1 MTAKRDKDYTKNKA
15 TAGLGFS
22 ASSSTN
28 GSGIKSI
35 GLVSSSQ
42 NVTSSQDISKRT
54 NKPLMEKRRRAR
66 INQSLAI
73 LKALILESTKHQNA
87 KNGDGQAKHTK
98 LEKAD
103 ILELTVRHFQRHR
116 NLDDPTVNKYRAG
129 YTDCAR
135 EVARYLATP
144 EPPPMGNMP
153 TLAEPGS
160 KARLLR
166 HLDQCIAEIDVEIC
180 PHTTTTASA
189 AVAALTTG
197 SSSFVDSSNSSNTC
211 YELKKTQSQAGEEH
225 SLDYSS
231 QDSNPLDYSKGLKLG
246 EAALLQANSSAGTAV
261 TTATTTMLPAQDENN
276 NRGQQLPPAT
286 QTQLQQQTHAHTHP
300 HAQAPGQTAAANGGA
315 AIELSYDQE
324 ANKVVCVNVLEQY
337 KQQLKAAE
345 GGAAAAAANAN
356 GLLVLPPHYVQLAA
370 ALGLSAQPMVD
381 PIATRTDFERL
392 IELQRMQPHLAGK
405 LSPNFAGSLEAAHVA
420 AAAAAAYANSVA
432 SSSTAVAAAAA
443 ATAMLS
449 ERPAS
454 VASSSAAASVSSGVS
469 DLKSAPATQQSSP
482 RSESGIGSNE
492 NETLDAS
499 PQTSSAAR
507 QALRLRQEEEY
518 RAQQVGADESMW
530 RPW

>member
-1 MTAKRDKDYTKNKA
+1 MTAKRDKDYSKNKSA
-15 TAGLGFS
+15 PGIGFTAAG
-22 ASSSTN
+22 STN

-35 GLVSSSQ
+35 GLVSSTQ

-73 LKALILESTKHQNA
+73 LKALILESTKSQNA
-87 KNGDGQAKHTK
+87 KNGEGQAKHTK

-144 EPPPMGNMP
+144 EPPPLGTMP

-180 PHTTTTASA
+180 PHSTATFAESP
-189 AVAALTTG
+189 
-197 SSSFVDSSNSSNTC
+197 SSSSCFDLNHA
-211 YELKKTQSQAGEEH
+211 KKSQPEEH

-231 QDSNPLDYSKGLKLG
+231 QDSNPLDYSKGLKLVAM
-246 EAALLQANSSAGTAV
+246 EQRTQPP
-261 TTATTTMLPAQDENN
+261 TPAPQDENN
-276 NRGQQLPPAT
+276 NRG
-286 QTQLQQQTHAHTHP
+286 LQ
-300 HAQAPGQTAAANGGA
+300 AQAQTPIPIQVQGQAQSQPSPQDAAVPS
-315 AIELSYDQE
+315 ELSYEEDR
-324 ANKVVCVNVLEQY
+324 NKVCANVLEQY
-337 KQQLKAAE
+337 KQQLKAQVQQQPDS
-345 GGAAAAAANAN
+345 AN
-356 GLLVLPPHYVQLAA
+356 GVLVLPPHYVQLAA
-370 ALGLSAQPMVD
+370 ALGLSAQPLVD

-392 IELQRMQPHLAGK
+392 IELQRVQPHLAGK
-405 LSPNFAGSLEAAHVA
+405 LSPNFPGGLEAAHVA
-420 AAAAAAYANSVA
+420 AAAAAAYANSM
-432 SSSTAVAAAAA
+432 AVAASAGVNVSAM
-443 ATAMLS
+443 ATSGAGTPS
-449 ERPAS
+449 VHQERPAS
-454 VASSSAAASVSSGVS
+454 VAASVSSGVS
-469 DLKSAPATQQSSP
+469 VSEHKSMPATQQSSP

-492 NETLDAS
+492 NEAPVTS
-499 PQTSSAAR
+499 PRPQTSNAAR
-507 QALRLRQEEEY
+507 QALRQRQEEEY
-518 RAQQVGADESMW
+518 HYMAQAAAAAAAAAAGQDESMW

>member
-1 MTAKRDKDYTKNKA
+1 MTAKRDKDYTKNKS

-22 ASSSTN
+22 ASSSAN

-180 PHTTTTASA
+180 PHSTGTTTTTTA
-189 AVAALTTG
+189 TTANFAESPNT
-197 SSSFVDSSNSSNTC
+197 SSTC
-211 YELKKTQSQAGEEH
+211 FDMKKPQAQAQPEEH

-231 QDSNPLDYSKGLKLG
+231 QDSNPLDYSKGLKLAETAILVG
-246 EAALLQANSSAGTAV
+246 NDQRLLQAT
-261 TTATTTMLPAQDENN
+261 TTATTATSLATQDENN
-276 NRGQQLPPAT
+276 NRGQVLSQPTQQPP
-286 QTQLQQQTHAHTHP
+286 P
-300 HAQAPGQTAAANGGA
+300 NGIA
-315 AIELSYDQE
+315 SSIELSYE
-324 ANKVVCVNVLEQY
+324 HEAANKMVCVNVLEQY
-337 KQQLKAAE
+337 KQQLKAE
-345 GGAAAAAANAN
+345 GVAAATN
-356 GLLVLPPHYVQLAA
+356 GVLVLPPHYVQLAA

-405 LSPNFAGSLEAAHVA
+405 LSPSFAGSIEAAHVAA

-432 SSSTAVAAAAA
+432 SNPSVAAA
-443 ATAMLS
+443 

-469 DLKSAPATQQSSP
+469 ELKSAPATQQSSP

-518 RAQQVGADESMW
+518 RAQQLVGQQGCDESMW

>member
-1 MTAKRDKDYTKNKA
+1 MTAKRDKDYSKNKSA
-15 TAGLGFS
+15 PGIGFTAAG
-22 ASSSTN
+22 STN

-35 GLVSSSQ
+35 GLVSSTQ

-73 LKALILESTKHQNA
+73 LKALILESTKTQNA
-87 KNGDGQAKHTK
+87 KNGEGQAKHTK

-144 EPPPMGNMP
+144 EPPPMGTMP

-180 PHTTTTASA
+180 PHSTAAFAESP
-189 AVAALTTG
+189 
-197 SSSFVDSSNSSNTC
+197 SSSSCFDLNHG
-211 YELKKTQSQAGEEH
+211 KKSQPEEH

-231 QDSNPLDYSKGLKLG
+231 QDSNPVDYSKGLKMV
-246 EAALLQANSSAGTAV
+246 AAEQRTLPV
-261 TTATTTMLPAQDENN
+261 TPAPQDENN
-276 NRGQQLPPAT
+276 NRGLQAQAQTPIPIQVQS
-286 QTQLQQQTHAHTHP
+286 QTQ
-300 HAQAPGQTAAANGGA
+300 GQTSPHVDAVAPS
-315 AIELSYDQE
+315 ELSYEEDR
-324 ANKVVCVNVLEQY
+324 NKVCANVLEQY
-337 KQQLKAAE
+337 KQQLKAHVQQQPE
-345 GGAAAAAANAN
+345 SAN
-356 GLLVLPPHYVQLAA
+356 GVLVLPPHYVQLAA
-370 ALGLSAQPMVD
+370 ALGLSAQPLVD

-392 IELQRMQPHLAGK
+392 IELQRVQPHLAGK
-405 LSPNFAGSLEAAHVA
+405 LSPSFPGGLEAAHVA
-420 AAAAAAYANSVA
+420 AAAAAYANSM
-432 SSSTAVAAAAA
+432 AVAASAGASVAAM
-443 ATAMLS
+443 ATSGAGTPTVHQ

-454 VASSSAAASVSSGVS
+454 VAASVSSGVS
-469 DLKSAPATQQSSP
+469 MSELKSMPATQQSSP

-492 NETLDAS
+492 NEAPATS
-499 PQTSSAAR
+499 PRPQTSNAAR
-507 QALRLRQEEEY
+507 QALRQRQEEEY
-518 RAQQVGADESMW
+518 HYMAQAAAAAAAAGQDESMW

>member
-1 MTAKRDKDYTKNKA
+1 MTAKRDKDYSKNKSA
-15 TAGLGFS
+15 PGIGFTAAG
-22 ASSSTN
+22 STN

-35 GLVSSSQ
+35 GLVSSTQ

-73 LKALILESTKHQNA
+73 LKALILESTKSQNA
-87 KNGDGQAKHTK
+87 KNGEGQAKHTK

-144 EPPPMGNMP
+144 EPPPMGTMP

-180 PHTTTTASA
+180 PHSTAAFAESP
-189 AVAALTTG
+189 
-197 SSSFVDSSNSSNTC
+197 SSSSCFDLNHA
-211 YELKKTQSQAGEEH
+211 KKSQPEEH

-231 QDSNPLDYSKGLKLG
+231 QDSNPVDYSKGLKMV
-246 EAALLQANSSAGTAV
+246 AAEQRTLPV
-261 TTATTTMLPAQDENN
+261 TPAPQDENN
-276 NRGQQLPPAT
+276 NRG
-286 QTQLQQQTHAHTHP
+286 LQ
-300 HAQAPGQTAAANGGA
+300 AQAQTPIPIQVQSQSQGQTSPHVDAAAPS
-315 AIELSYDQE
+315 ELSYEEDR
-324 ANKVVCVNVLEQY
+324 NKVCANVLEQY
-337 KQQLKAAE
+337 KQQLKAHVQQQPE
-345 GGAAAAAANAN
+345 SAN
-356 GLLVLPPHYVQLAA
+356 GVLVLPPHYVQLAA
-370 ALGLSAQPMVD
+370 ALGLSAQPLVD

-392 IELQRMQPHLAGK
+392 IELQRVQPHLVGK
-405 LSPNFAGSLEAAHVA
+405 LSPSFPGGLEAAHVA
-420 AAAAAAYANSVA
+420 AAAAAYANSM
-432 SSSTAVAAAAA
+432 AVAASAGATVAAM
-443 ATAMLS
+443 ATSGAGTPTVHQ

-454 VASSSAAASVSSGVS
+454 VAASVSSGVS
-469 DLKSAPATQQSSP
+469 ISELKSMPATQQSSP

-492 NETLDAS
+492 NEAPVS
-499 PQTSSAAR
+499 SPRPQTSIAAR
-507 QALRLRQEEEY
+507 QALRQRQEEEY
-518 RAQQVGADESMW
+518 HYMAQAAAAAAAAGQDESMW

>member
-1 MTAKRDKDYTKNKA
+1 MTAKRDKDYSKNKSA
-15 TAGLGFS
+15 PGIGFTAAG
-22 ASSSTN
+22 STN

-35 GLVSSSQ
+35 GLVSSTQ

-73 LKALILESTKHQNA
+73 LKALILESTKSQNA
-87 KNGDGQAKHTK
+87 KNGEGQAKHTK

-116 NLDDPTVNKYRAG
+116 NLDDPSVNKYRAG

-144 EPPPMGNMP
+144 EPPPMGTMP

-180 PHTTTTASA
+180 PHSTANFSESP
-189 AVAALTTG
+189 
-197 SSSFVDSSNSSNTC
+197 SSSSCFDLNHP
-211 YELKKTQSQAGEEH
+211 KKPQPEEH

-231 QDSNPLDYSKGLKLG
+231 QDSNPLDYSKGLKL
-246 EAALLQANSSAGTAV
+246 AAAEQQRV
-261 TTATTTMLPAQDENN
+261 HPATPAPQDENN
-276 NRGQQLPPAT
+276 NRGQQ
-286 QTQLQQQTHAHTHP
+286 QVQ
-300 HAQAPGQTAAANGGA
+300 A
-315 AIELSYDQE
+315 AIPIQAQTLVQGQQSQPSPLDGVTPSELSYEEDR
-324 ANKVVCVNVLEQY
+324 NKVCANVLEQY
-337 KQQLKAAE
+337 KQQLKAQVQQQPD
-345 GGAAAAAANAN
+345 GTN
-356 GLLVLPPHYVQLAA
+356 GVLVLPPHYVQLAA
-370 ALGLSAQPMVD
+370 ALGLSAQPLVD

-392 IELQRMQPHLAGK
+392 IELQRVQPHLAGK
-405 LSPNFAGSLEAAHVA
+405 LSPSFPGGLEAAHVA
-420 AAAAAAYANSVA
+420 AAAAAAYANSM
-432 SSSTAVAAAAA
+432 AVAASAGASVSA
-443 ATAMLS
+443 VVAGTPSTHS

-454 VASSSAAASVSSGVS
+454 VAASVSSGVS
-469 DLKSAPATQQSSP
+469 VSELKSMPPTQQSSP

-492 NETLDAS
+492 NEGPVS
-499 PQTSSAAR
+499 SPRPQTSSAAR
-507 QALRLRQEEEY
+507 QALRQRQEEEY
-518 RAQQVGADESMW
+518 HYMAQAAAAAAAAAAVGQDESMW

>member
-1 MTAKRDKDYTKNKA
+1 MTAKRDKDYTKNKS

-35 GLVSSSQ
+35 ALVSSSQ

-87 KNGDGQAKHTK
+87 KNGQDQGQAKHTK

-180 PHTTTTASA
+180 PTHAASNSFA
-189 AVAALTTG
+189 ESPN
-197 SSSFVDSSNSSNTC
+197 SSSNCF
-211 YELKKTQSQAGEEH
+211 EIKKQSQPEEH

-231 QDSNPLDYSKGLKLG
+231 QDSNPLDYSKAQGDQQQQQQQQQR
-246 EAALLQANSSAGTAV
+246 LLQA
-261 TTATTTMLPAQDENN
+261 PQDENN
-276 NRGQQLPPAT
+276 NRGQQATPQLQAT
-286 QTQLQQQTHAHTHP
+286 QPQV
-300 HAQAPGQTAAANGGA
+300 APQPNGSA
-315 AIELSYDQE
+315 VIELAYEQQLDAS
-324 ANKVVCVNVLEQY
+324 NKVVCVNVLEQY
-337 KQQLKAAE
+337 KQQLKE
-345 GGAAAAAANAN
+345 SGAAGGSN
-356 GLLVLPPHYVQLAA
+356 GVLVLPPHYVQLAA

-392 IELQRMQPHLAGK
+392 IELQRLQPHLAGK
-405 LSPNFAGSLEAAHVA
+405 LSPNFAGSIEAAHVA

-432 SSSTAVAAAAA
+432 NSANNTAA
-443 ATAMLS
+443 ATVLS

-454 VASSSAAASVSSGVS
+454 VASSSAASASVSSGVS
-469 DLKSAPATQQSSP
+469 ELKSAPATQQSSP

-518 RAQQVGADESMW
+518 RAQQLVLQQGSDESMW

>member
-1 MTAKRDKDYTKNKA
+1 M
-15 TAGLGFS
+15 
-22 ASSSTN
+22 
-28 GSGIKSI
+28 
-35 GLVSSSQ
+35 
-42 NVTSSQDISKRT
+42 
-54 NKPLMEKRRRAR
+54 
-66 INQSLAI
+66 
-73 LKALILESTKHQNA
+73 
-87 KNGDGQAKHTK
+87 
-98 LEKAD
+98 
-103 ILELTVRHFQRHR
+103 
-116 NLDDPTVNKYRAG
+116 NKYRAG

-180 PHTTTTASA
+180 PHTTTT
-189 AVAALTTG
+189 TTG
-197 SSSFVDSSNSSNTC
+197 QSNFVDSPNSSNTC
-211 YELKKTQSQAGEEH
+211 YDLKKVHSQAGEEH

-246 EAALLQANSSAGTAV
+246 EAALLQASSTSSLATA
-261 TTATTTMLPAQDENN
+261 TTMLPVQDENN
-276 NRGQQLPPAT
+276 NRGQQAQP
-286 QTQLQQQTHAHTHP
+286 QTQLQTHT
-300 HAQAPGQTAAANGGA
+300 QAPGPTTTNGT
-315 AIELSYDQE
+315 AIELSYDQDP
-324 ANKVVCVNVLEQY
+324 NKVVCVNVLEQY
-337 KQQLKAAE
+337 KQQLKVNESA
-345 GGAAAAAANAN
+345 GGAGPGPGTSN
-356 GLLVLPPHYVQLAA
+356 GVLVLPPHYVQLAA
-370 ALGLSAQPMVD
+370 ALGLNAQPMVD

-432 SSSTAVAAAAA
+432 NSNTAVAAAATA
-443 ATAMLS
+443 AMLS

-454 VASSSAAASVSSGVS
+454 VASSTAAASVSSGVS

-507 QALRLRQEEEY
+507 QALRLRQEEEF
-518 RAQQVGADESMW
+518 RAQQVAGQQGSDESMW

>member
-1 MTAKRDKDYTKNKA
+1 MTAKRDKDYSKNKSA
-15 TAGLGFS
+15 PGIGFTAAG
-22 ASSSTN
+22 STN

-35 GLVSSSQ
+35 GLVSSTQ

-73 LKALILESTKHQNA
+73 LKALILESTKSQNA
-87 KNGDGQAKHTK
+87 KNGEGQAKHTK

-144 EPPPMGNMP
+144 EPPPMGTMP

-180 PHTTTTASA
+180 PHSTAAFAESP
-189 AVAALTTG
+189 
-197 SSSFVDSSNSSNTC
+197 SSSSCFDLNHA
-211 YELKKTQSQAGEEH
+211 KKSQPEEH

-231 QDSNPLDYSKGLKLG
+231 QDSNPVDYSKGLKMV
-246 EAALLQANSSAGTAV
+246 AAEQRTLPV
-261 TTATTTMLPAQDENN
+261 TPAPQDENN
-276 NRGQQLPPAT
+276 NRGLQAQEQTPIPIQVQS
-286 QTQLQQQTHAHTHP
+286 QTQGQTSP
-300 HAQAPGQTAAANGGA
+300 HADAAAPS
-315 AIELSYDQE
+315 ELSYEEDR
-324 ANKVVCVNVLEQY
+324 NKVCANVLEQY
-337 KQQLKAAE
+337 KQQLKAHVQQQPE
-345 GGAAAAAANAN
+345 SAN
-356 GLLVLPPHYVQLAA
+356 GVLVLPPHYVQLAA
-370 ALGLSAQPMVD
+370 ALGLSAQPLVD

-392 IELQRMQPHLAGK
+392 IELQRVQPHLVGK
-405 LSPNFAGSLEAAHVA
+405 LSPSFPGGLEAAHVA
-420 AAAAAAYANSVA
+420 AAAAAYANSM
-432 SSSTAVAAAAA
+432 AVAASAGATVAAM
-443 ATAMLS
+443 ATSGAGTPTVHQ

-454 VASSSAAASVSSGVS
+454 VAASVSSGVS
-469 DLKSAPATQQSSP
+469 ISELKSMPATQQSSP

-492 NETLDAS
+492 NEAPVS
-499 PQTSSAAR
+499 SPRPQTSIAAR
-507 QALRLRQEEEY
+507 QALRQRQEEEY
-518 RAQQVGADESMW
+518 HYMAQAAAAAAQAGQDESMW

>member
-15 TAGLGFS
+15 TTGIGFT

-28 GSGIKSI
+28 GSGNGIKSI
-35 GLVSSSQ
+35 GLVSSTQ
-42 NVTSSQDISKRT
+42 NVTSSSQDISKRT

-73 LKALILESTKHQNA
+73 LKALILESTKNQNA

-116 NLDDPTVNKYRAG
+116 NLDDPSVNKYRAG

-144 EPPPMGNMP
+144 EPPPLGNMP
-153 TLAEPGS
+153 TLSEPGS

-180 PHTTTTASA
+180 PHTNTANFADSP
-189 AVAALTTG
+189 
-197 SSSFVDSSNSSNTC
+197 SSSSCYDMNNSSSAQVSVQ
-211 YELKKTQSQAGEEH
+211 LPVPKGKGTQQDEH

-231 QDSNPLDYSKGLKLG
+231 QDSNPLDYSKGLKLIG
-246 EAALLQANSSAGTAV
+246 PGGVVSTVNTDQCVLPS
-261 TTATTTMLPAQDENN
+261 TTPAPQDENN
-276 NRGQQLPPAT
+276 NRGQQT
-286 QTQLQQQTHAHTHP
+286 IQTQAHNPPQSPPVAIPTTTT
-300 HAQAPGQTAAANGGA
+300 APTATAAVASDLA
-315 AIELSYDQE
+315 YEDDRSKLCA
-324 ANKVVCVNVLEQY
+324 NVLEQY
-337 KQQLKAAE
+337 KQQLKVQSQTD
-345 GGAAAAAANAN
+345 GSN
-356 GLLVLPPHYVQLAA
+356 GVLVLPPHYVQLAA
-370 ALGLSAQPMVD
+370 ALGLSAQPLVD

-392 IELQRMQPHLAGK
+392 IELQRVQPHLAGK
-405 LSPNFAGSLEAAHVA
+405 LSPNFPGGLEAAHVA
-420 AAAAAAYANSVA
+420 AAAAAAYANSM
-432 SSSTAVAAAAA
+432 AVAASAGAGGL
-443 ATAMLS
+443 ATVVQQT

-454 VASSSAAASVSSGVS
+454 VASSGVSVSE
-469 DLKSAPATQQSSP
+469 LKSVTAAMATQQSSP

-492 NETLDAS
+492 NEIIEAS
-499 PQTSSAAR
+499 PRPQTSSAAR
-507 QALRLRQEEEY
+507 QALRQRQAEEEY
-518 RAQQVGADESMW
+518 QYLAQAQAAGVGQDESMW

>member
-1 MTAKRDKDYTKNKA
+1 MIQVSSEYPRP
-15 TAGLGFS
+15 TAGVINIK
-22 ASSSTN
+22 TN
-28 GSGIKSI
+28 
-35 GLVSSSQ
+35 LL
-42 NVTSSQDISKRT
+42 
-54 NKPLMEKRRRAR
+54 PA
-66 INQSLAI
+66 A
-73 LKALILESTKHQNA
+73 
-87 KNGDGQAKHTK
+87 
-98 LEKAD
+98 
-103 ILELTVRHFQRHR
+103 
-116 NLDDPTVNKYRAG
+116 VNKYRAG

-180 PHTTTTASA
+180 PHTTTT
-189 AVAALTTG
+189 TTG
-197 SSSFVDSSNSSNTC
+197 QSNFVDSPNSSNTC
-211 YELKKTQSQAGEEH
+211 YDLKKVHSQAGEEH

-246 EAALLQANSSAGTAV
+246 EAALLQASSTSSL
-261 TTATTTMLPAQDENN
+261 ATTTTTILPVQDENN
-276 NRGQQLPPAT
+276 NRGQQAQP
-286 QTQLQQQTHAHTHP
+286 QTQLHAHT
-300 HAQAPGQTAAANGGA
+300 QASGQAATNGT
-315 AIELSYDQE
+315 AIELSYDQD

-337 KQQLKAAE
+337 KQQLKVVESA
-345 GGAAAAAANAN
+345 GGAAAGAGASN
-356 GLLVLPPHYVQLAA
+356 GVLVLPPHYVQLAA
-370 ALGLSAQPMVD
+370 ALGLNAQPMVD

-432 SSSTAVAAAAA
+432 NSNTAVAAAATA
-443 ATAMLS
+443 AMLS

-507 QALRLRQEEEY
+507 QALRLRQEEEF
-518 RAQQVGADESMW
+518 RAQQVAGQQGSDESMW

>member
-15 TAGLGFS
+15 TAGLGFN

-28 GSGIKSI
+28 GNGVKSI
-35 GLVSSSQ
+35 ALVSSTQ
-42 NVTSSQDISKRT
+42 NVTSSSQDISKRT

-87 KNGDGQAKHTK
+87 KNGDGQATKHTK

-116 NLDDPTVNKYRAG
+116 NLDDPSVNKYRAG

-144 EPPPMGNMP
+144 EPPAPMGGSMP
-153 TLAEPGS
+153 SLAEPGS

-180 PHTTTTASA
+180 PHSTSNFADSP
-189 AVAALTTG
+189 
-197 SSSFVDSSNSSNTC
+197 SSSCYDINSTA
-211 YELKKTQSQAGEEH
+211 LAKKSQGDEH

-231 QDSNPLDYSKGLKLG
+231 QDSNPLDYSKGLKVG
-246 EAALLQANSSAGTAV
+246 GGALIGCEQRVLQ
-261 TTATTTMLPAQDENN
+261 TTPAPQDENN
-276 NRGQQLPPAT
+276 NRGQQQPQQQQQQQQPQQQPPPAPPT
-286 QTQLQQQTHAHTHP
+286 PLESVP
-300 HAQAPGQTAAANGGA
+300 VSDMNGMMA
-315 AIELSYDQE
+315 YEDERSKL
-324 ANKVVCVNVLEQY
+324 CVNVLEQY
-337 KQQLKAAE
+337 KQQLKAQTQVE
-345 GGAAAAAANAN
+345 GVAAT
-356 GLLVLPPHYVQLAA
+356 GVLVLPPHYVQLAA
-370 ALGLSAQPMVD
+370 ALGLSAQSVD

-392 IELQRMQPHLAGK
+392 IELQRMQPHLAAQLTAAQGK
-405 LSPNFAGSLEAAHVA
+405 LSPYTAGGLDAAHVA
-420 AAAAAAYANSVA
+420 AAAAAAYANSM
-432 SSSTAVAAAAA
+432 AAA
-443 ATAMLS
+443 ATTSTVAAVS
-449 ERPAS
+449 AHTERPAS
-454 VASSSAAASVSSGVS
+454 VASTVASASVSSGVS
-469 DLKSAPATQQSSP
+469 ELKSVPATQQSSP
-482 RSESGIGSNE
+482 RSESGIGSSE
-492 NETLDAS
+492 ALDAS

-518 RAQQVGADESMW
+518 LAQAAAVAAAGQACQDESMW

>member
-1 MTAKRDKDYTKNKA
+1 MTAKRDKDYSKNKSA
-15 TAGLGFS
+15 PGIGFTAAG
-22 ASSSTN
+22 STN

-35 GLVSSSQ
+35 GLVSSTQ

-73 LKALILESTKHQNA
+73 LKALILESTKSQNA

-144 EPPPMGNMP
+144 EPPPLGTMP

-180 PHTTTTASA
+180 PHSTATFAESP
-189 AVAALTTG
+189 
-197 SSSFVDSSNSSNTC
+197 SSSSCFDLNHA
-211 YELKKTQSQAGEEH
+211 KKQPEEH

-231 QDSNPLDYSKGLKLG
+231 QDSNPLDYSKGLKL
-246 EAALLQANSSAGTAV
+246 V
-261 TTATTTMLPAQDENN
+261 ATEQRNLPATPAPQDENN
-276 NRGQQLPPAT
+276 NRGLLAQPQTPIPIQA
-286 QTQLQQQTHAHTHP
+286 QTQ
-300 HAQAPGQTAAANGGA
+300 AQSQPSPQDTAAPS
-315 AIELSYDQE
+315 ELSYEEDR
-324 ANKVVCVNVLEQY
+324 NKVCANVLEQY
-337 KQQLKAAE
+337 KQQLKAQVQQQPESAT
-345 GGAAAAAANAN
+345 GV
-356 GLLVLPPHYVQLAA
+356 LVLPPHYVQLAA
-370 ALGLSAQPMVD
+370 ALGLSAQPLVD

-392 IELQRMQPHLAGK
+392 IELQRVQPHLAGK
-405 LSPNFAGSLEAAHVA
+405 LSPSFPGGLEAAHVA
-420 AAAAAAYANSVA
+420 AAAAAAYANSM
-432 SSSTAVAAAAA
+432 AVAASAGVTVPGM
-443 ATAMLS
+443 TAS
-449 ERPAS
+449 GAVTPSVHQERPAS
-454 VASSSAAASVSSGVS
+454 VAASVSSGVS
-469 DLKSAPATQQSSP
+469 VSELKSMPATQQSSP

-492 NETLDAS
+492 NEAPVAS
-499 PQTSSAAR
+499 PRPQTSNAAR
-507 QALRLRQEEEY
+507 QALRQRQEEEY
-518 RAQQVGADESMW
+518 HYMAQAAAAAAAAAAGQDESMW

>member
-1 MTAKRDKDYTKNKA
+1 MTAKRDKDYTKNKS

-28 GSGIKSI
+28 GNGIKSI

-73 LKALILESTKHQNA
+73 LKALILESTKNQNA

-116 NLDDPTVNKYRAG
+116 NLDDPTVNKYRSG

-180 PHTTTTASA
+180 PHSTATTANFA
-189 AVAALTTG
+189 E
-197 SSSFVDSSNSSNTC
+197 SSNNSNTC
-211 YELKKTQSQAGEEH
+211 FDIKKPQSQPEEH

-246 EAALLQANSSAGTAV
+246 ETPILVGNDQRVLQA
-261 TTATTTMLPAQDENN
+261 TATLETQDENN
-276 NRGQQLPPAT
+276 NRGQQAT
-286 QTQLQQQTHAHTHP
+286 QVQVMNQPAAQQP
-300 HAQAPGQTAAANGGA
+300 PPNGV
-315 AIELSYDQE
+315 AIELGYEHE

-337 KQQLKAAE
+337 KQQLKAE
-345 GGAAAAAANAN
+345 GGATN
-356 GLLVLPPHYVQLAA
+356 GVLVLPPHYVQLAA

-392 IELQRMQPHLAGK
+392 IELQRMQPHLVGK
-405 LSPNFAGSLEAAHVA
+405 LSPNFAGSIEAAHVA
-420 AAAAAAYANSVA
+420 AAAAAAYANSV
-432 SSSTAVAAAAA
+432 TNNTTVAGAAA
-443 ATAMLS
+443 ATAMLT

-454 VASSSAAASVSSGVS
+454 VASSSAAASISSGVS

-518 RAQQVGADESMW
+518 RAQQVVLQQGADESMW

>member
-1 MTAKRDKDYTKNKA
+1 MTAKRDKDYNKNKS
-15 TAGLGFS
+15 TAGIGFS

-42 NVTSSQDISKRT
+42 NVTSSQEISKRT

-116 NLDDPTVNKYRAG
+116 NLDDPTVNKYRSG

-153 TLAEPGS
+153 TLSEPGS

-180 PHTTTTASA
+180 PHTTTSNFAESPN
-189 AVAALTTG
+189 
-197 SSSFVDSSNSSNTC
+197 NSSTC
-211 YELKKTQSQAGEEH
+211 FDIKKAATLPEEH

-231 QDSNPLDYSKGLKLG
+231 QDSNPLDYSKGDQRV
-246 EAALLQANSSAGTAV
+246 LLQA
-261 TTATTTMLPAQDENN
+261 TTAHSAQDENN
-276 NRGQQLPPAT
+276 NRGQLAVP
-286 QTQLQQQTHAHTHP
+286 QTPQVQTPTQQQQSP
-300 HAQAPGQTAAANGGA
+300 PNGA
-315 AIELSYDQE
+315 VIELGYENDVG
-324 ANKVVCVNVLEQY
+324 NKVVCVNVLEQY
-337 KQQLKAAE
+337 KQQLKAE
-345 GGAAAAAANAN
+345 GGAPN
-356 GLLVLPPHYVQLAA
+356 GVLVLPPHYVQLAA
-370 ALGLSAQPMVD
+370 ALGLSAQPLVD

-392 IELQRMQPHLAGK
+392 IELQRLQPHLAGK

-420 AAAAAAYANSVA
+420 AAAAAAYANSMA
-432 SSSTAVAAAAA
+432 SNSTVAAA
-443 ATAMLS
+443 AMLS

-507 QALRLRQEEEY
+507 QALRQRQEEEY
-518 RAQQVGADESMW
+518 RAQQQQLQLQQQQQQHQQQIVLGLQQGSDESMW

>member
-1 MTAKRDKDYTKNKA
+1 MTAKRDKDYTKNKS

-35 GLVSSSQ
+35 ALVSSSQ

-87 KNGDGQAKHTK
+87 KNGQDQGQAKHTK

-180 PHTTTTASA
+180 PTHATPNNFADSPN
-189 AVAALTTG
+189 
-197 SSSFVDSSNSSNTC
+197 SSSNCF
-211 YELKKTQSQAGEEH
+211 EIKKQTQPEEH

-231 QDSNPLDYSKGLKLG
+231 QDSNPLDYSKAPGDQQQQQRV
-246 EAALLQANSSAGTAV
+246 LQA
-261 TTATTTMLPAQDENN
+261 PQDENN
-276 NRGQQLPPAT
+276 NRGQQAT
-286 QTQLQQQTHAHTHP
+286 PQTQQQQQQQQQQQLQQLQVPQVTP
-300 HAQAPGQTAAANGGA
+300 QPNGSA
-315 AIELSYDQE
+315 TAIELAYEHDASN
-324 ANKVVCVNVLEQY
+324 NKVVCVNVLEQY
-337 KQQLKAAE
+337 KQQLKE
-345 GGAAAAAANAN
+345 GGN
-356 GLLVLPPHYVQLAA
+356 GVLVLPPHYVQLAA

-392 IELQRMQPHLAGK
+392 IELQRLQPHLAGK
-405 LSPNFAGSLEAAHVA
+405 LSPNFAGSIEAAHVA

-432 SSSTAVAAAAA
+432 NNAATVAAAS
-443 ATAMLS
+443 TVLS

-469 DLKSAPATQQSSP
+469 ELKSAPATQQSSP

-518 RAQQVGADESMW
+518 RAQQLVLQQGSDESMW

>member
-1 MTAKRDKDYTKNKA
+1 MTAKRDKDYTKNKS

-28 GSGIKSI
+28 GSGSIKSI
-35 GLVSSSQ
+35 ALVSSSQ

-87 KNGDGQAKHTK
+87 KNGQDQGQAKHTK

-180 PHTTTTASA
+180 PTHATTLASNNFA
-189 AVAALTTG
+189 ESPN
-197 SSSFVDSSNSSNTC
+197 SSSNCF
-211 YELKKTQSQAGEEH
+211 EIKKQSQPEEL

-231 QDSNPLDYSKGLKLG
+231 QDSNPLDYSKAQAPGDQQQQQQQQQRV
-246 EAALLQANSSAGTAV
+246 LQA
-261 TTATTTMLPAQDENN
+261 PQDENN
-276 NRGQQLPPAT
+276 NRGQQAAP
-286 QTQLQQQTHAHTHP
+286 QTPQQQQQQQQP
-300 HAQAPGQTAAANGGA
+300 LPQVAPQPNGSA
-315 AIELSYDQE
+315 AIELAYDGHD
-324 ANKVVCVNVLEQY
+324 ATSNKVVCVNVLEQY
-337 KQQLKAAE
+337 KQQLKE
-345 GGAAAAAANAN
+345 GGVGGATN
-356 GLLVLPPHYVQLAA
+356 GVLVLPPHYVQLAA
-370 ALGLSAQPMVD
+370 ALGLSAQPMVHD

-392 IELQRMQPHLAGK
+392 IELQRLQPHLAGK
-405 LSPNFAGSLEAAHVA
+405 LSPSFAGSIEAAHVA
-420 AAAAAAYANSVA
+420 AAAAAAYANSVV
-432 SSSTAVAAAAA
+432 VANNA
-443 ATAMLS
+443 ATVATTVLS

-454 VASSSAAASVSSGVS
+454 VASSSAASASVSSAAS
-469 DLKSAPATQQSSP
+469 ELKSAPVTQQSSP

-518 RAQQVGADESMW
+518 RVAQQLVLQQGSDESMW

>member
-1 MTAKRDKDYTKNKA
+1 MTAKRDKDYPKNKSA
-15 TAGLGFS
+15 TGIGFTAAG
-22 ASSSTN
+22 STAN

-35 GLVSSSQ
+35 GLVSSTQ

-73 LKALILESTKHQNA
+73 LKALILESTKSQNA
-87 KNGDGQAKHTK
+87 KNGEGQAKHTK

-116 NLDDPTVNKYRAG
+116 NLDDPSVNKYRAG

-144 EPPPMGNMP
+144 EPPPMGSMP
-153 TLAEPGS
+153 TLGEPGS

-180 PHTTTTASA
+180 PHSTANFVESP
-189 AVAALTTG
+189 
-197 SSSFVDSSNSSNTC
+197 SSSSCFDLNST
-211 YELKKTQSQAGEEH
+211 KKSQPEEH

-246 EAALLQANSSAGTAV
+246 ADQRLLQA
-261 TTATTTMLPAQDENN
+261 TTPAPQDENN
-276 NRGQQLPPAT
+276 NRGQQIQQMPP
-286 QTQLQQQTHAHTHP
+286 QIQSQVDP
-300 HAQAPGQTAAANGGA
+300 GA
-315 AIELSYDQE
+315 ATSSVASELSYEDDRS
-324 ANKVVCVNVLEQY
+324 KVCANVLEQY
-337 KQQLKAAE
+337 KQQLKQAQQIQQQQQQQPDS
-345 GGAAAAAANAN
+345 AN
-356 GLLVLPPHYVQLAA
+356 GVLVLPPHYVQLAA
-370 ALGLSAQPMVD
+370 ALGLSAQPLVD

-392 IELQRMQPHLAGK
+392 IELQRVQPHLAGK
-405 LSPNFAGSLEAAHVA
+405 LSPSFPGGLEAAHVA
-420 AAAAAAYANSVA
+420 AAAAAAYANSM
-432 SSSTAVAAAAA
+432 AVAASASAGATVSVMTA
-443 ATAMLS
+443 AT

-454 VASSSAAASVSSGVS
+454 VAASVSSGVS
-469 DLKSAPATQQSSP
+469 VNELKSMPVTQQSSP

-492 NETLDAS
+492 NEALEAS
-499 PQTSSAAR
+499 PRPQTSSAAR
-507 QALRLRQEEEY
+507 QALRQRQEEEY
-518 RAQQVGADESMW
+518 HYMAQAGAAGQPGPGQDESMW

>member
-1 MTAKRDKDYTKNKA
+1 MTAKRDKDYNKNKS
-15 TAGLGFS
+15 TAGVGFS

-28 GSGIKSI
+28 GGAIKSI

-42 NVTSSQDISKRT
+42 NVSSSQDISKRT

-73 LKALILESTKHQNA
+73 LKALILESTKNQNA

-116 NLDDPTVNKYRAG
+116 NLDDPSVNKYRAG

-144 EPPPMGNMP
+144 EPPPLGNMP

-180 PHTTTTASA
+180 PQTSNANFAESPNSSTNCYDLNSA
-189 AVAALTTG
+189 ANL
-197 SSSFVDSSNSSNTC
+197 
-211 YELKKTQSQAGEEH
+211 LKKSTAQSQPEEH

-231 QDSNPLDYSKGLKLG
+231 QDSNPLDYSKGLKLTD
-246 EAALLQANSSAGTAV
+246 AALIAPQSTP
-261 TTATTTMLPAQDENN
+261 TMAPQDENN
-276 NRGQQLPPAT
+276 NRGQLPPT
-286 QTQLQQQTHAHTHP
+286 
-300 HAQAPGQTAAANGGA
+300 AQAPAVATPTAAAAVAAVNGVA
-315 AIELSYDQE
+315 TELSYDSE
-324 ANKVVCVNVLEQY
+324 ANKLVCVNVLEQY
-337 KQQLKAAE
+337 KQQLKEAGVAAT
-345 GGAAAAAANAN
+345 NN
-356 GLLVLPPHYVQLAA
+356 GVLVLPPHYVQLAA

-392 IELQRMQPHLAGK
+392 IELQRLQPHLAGK

-432 SSSTAVAAAAA
+432 GNSTV
-443 ATAMLS
+443 ATAMLT

-454 VASSSAAASVSSGVS
+454 VASSMAAGSVSSGVS
-469 DLKSAPATQQSSP
+469 DLKSAPVTQQSSP
-482 RSESGIGSNE
+482 RSESGIGSNSNE
-492 NETLDAS
+492 LETLDAS

-518 RAQQVGADESMW
+518 RAQHLAACQQGSDESMW

>member
-1 MTAKRDKDYTKNKA
+1 MTAKRDKDYSKNKSA
-15 TAGLGFS
+15 PGIGFTAAG
-22 ASSSTN
+22 STN

-35 GLVSSSQ
+35 GLVSSTQ

-73 LKALILESTKHQNA
+73 LKALILESTKSQNA
-87 KNGDGQAKHTK
+87 KNGEGQAKHTK

-144 EPPPMGNMP
+144 EPPPMGTMP

-180 PHTTTTASA
+180 PHSTAPFAESP
-189 AVAALTTG
+189 
-197 SSSFVDSSNSSNTC
+197 SSSSCFDLNQA
-211 YELKKTQSQAGEEH
+211 KKSQPEEH

-231 QDSNPLDYSKGLKLG
+231 QDSNPVDYSKGLKMV
-246 EAALLQANSSAGTAV
+246 AAEQRALPV
-261 TTATTTMLPAQDENN
+261 TPAPQDENN
-276 NRGQQLPPAT
+276 NRGLQSQAQA
-286 QTQLQQQTHAHTHP
+286 QTPIPIQVQSQIQGQTSP
-300 HAQAPGQTAAANGGA
+300 HADAAAPS
-315 AIELSYDQE
+315 ELSYEEDR
-324 ANKVVCVNVLEQY
+324 NKVCANVLEQY
-337 KQQLKAAE
+337 KQQLKAHVQQQPE
-345 GGAAAAAANAN
+345 SAN
-356 GLLVLPPHYVQLAA
+356 GVLVLPPHYVQLAA
-370 ALGLSAQPMVD
+370 ALGLSAQPLVD

-392 IELQRMQPHLAGK
+392 IELQRVQPHLAGK
-405 LSPNFAGSLEAAHVA
+405 LSPSFPGGLEAAHVA
-420 AAAAAAYANSVA
+420 AAAAAYANSM
-432 SSSTAVAAAAA
+432 AVAASAGATVAAM
-443 ATAMLS
+443 ATSGAGTPTVHQ

-454 VASSSAAASVSSGVS
+454 VAASVSSGVS
-469 DLKSAPATQQSSP
+469 ISELKSMPATQQSSP

-492 NETLDAS
+492 NEAPVS
-499 PQTSSAAR
+499 SPRPQTSNAAR
-507 QALRLRQEEEY
+507 QALRQRQEEEY
-518 RAQQVGADESMW
+518 HYMAQAAAAAAAAGQDESMW

>member
-1 MTAKRDKDYTKNKA
+1 MTAKRDKDYNKNKS

-180 PHTTTTASA
+180 PHTTTA
-189 AVAALTTG
+189 ANFAESPN
-197 SSSFVDSSNSSNTC
+197 SSSRTC
-211 YELKKTQSQAGEEH
+211 FDIKKTPAPTEEH

-246 EAALLQANSSAGTAV
+246 ETPLLVVGDQR
-261 TTATTTMLPAQDENN
+261 ATLAPQQDENN
-276 NRGQQLPPAT
+276 NRGQLAPPAQNQLPT
-286 QTQLQQQTHAHTHP
+286 QQQQQQQQLQQQQQSP
-300 HAQAPGQTAAANGGA
+300 PSGA
-315 AIELSYDQE
+315 VIELGYEHD

-337 KQQLKAAE
+337 KQQLKAQSQAE
-345 GGAAAAAANAN
+345 GVPTN
-356 GLLVLPPHYVQLAA
+356 GGVLVLPPHYVQLAA

-420 AAAAAAYANSVA
+420 AAAAAAYANSMA
-432 SSSTAVAAAAA
+432 NNTNVAAAA
-443 ATAMLS
+443 MLN

-454 VASSSAAASVSSGVS
+454 VASSSAASASVSSGVS
-469 DLKSAPATQQSSP
+469 ELKSAPATQQSSP

-518 RAQQVGADESMW
+518 RAQQVGGQQVIDESMW

>member
-1 MTAKRDKDYTKNKA
+1 MPTVCV
-15 TAGLGFS
+15 
-22 ASSSTN
+22 TN
-28 GSGIKSI
+28 SNT
-35 GLVSSSQ
+35 
-42 NVTSSQDISKRT
+42 NVL
-54 NKPLMEKRRRAR
+54 PA
-66 INQSLAI
+66 A
-73 LKALILESTKHQNA
+73 
-87 KNGDGQAKHTK
+87 
-98 LEKAD
+98 
-103 ILELTVRHFQRHR
+103 
-116 NLDDPTVNKYRAG
+116 VNKYRAG

-180 PHTTTTASA
+180 PHTTTTASGQ
-189 AVAALTTG
+189 TN
-197 SSSFVDSSNSSNTC
+197 FVDSPNSSNTC
-211 YELKKTQSQAGEEH
+211 YDLKKVQSQAGEEH

-246 EAALLQANSSAGTAV
+246 EAALLQASSTSSLA
-261 TTATTTMLPAQDENN
+261 TATTILPVQDENN
-276 NRGQQLPPAT
+276 NRGQQAQPQT
-286 QTQLQQQTHAHTHP
+286 QTQLQQLQTHTHT
-300 HAQAPGQTAAANGGA
+300 QAPSQTSTNGS
-315 AIELSYDQE
+315 AIELSYDQD

-337 KQQLKAAE
+337 KQQLKVVENASA
-345 GGAAAAAANAN
+345 GGAGASVTN
-356 GLLVLPPHYVQLAA
+356 GVLVLPPHYVQLAA

-432 SSSTAVAAAAA
+432 NSNTAVGAA
-443 ATAMLS
+443 ATAAMLS

-469 DLKSAPATQQSSP
+469 DLKSAPVTQQSSP

-507 QALRLRQEEEY
+507 QALRLRQEEEF
-518 RAQQVGADESMW
+518 RAQQVAGQQGSDESMW

>member
-1 MTAKRDKDYTKNKA
+1 MTAKRDKDYNKNKS

-116 NLDDPTVNKYRAG
+116 NLDDPAAVNKYRAG

-180 PHTTTTASA
+180 PHSATAAFAESPN
-189 AVAALTTG
+189 
-197 SSSFVDSSNSSNTC
+197 SSSTC
-211 YELKKTQSQAGEEH
+211 FDIKKTPAQPGEEH

-246 EAALLQANSSAGTAV
+246 ENPMLGDQR
-261 TTATTTMLPAQDENN
+261 ATQQDENN
-276 NRGQQLPPAT
+276 NRGQQAPPVQTQLPT
-286 QTQLQQQTHAHTHP
+286 QLPMQQQQQQQLQLQQQQQQQHQQQQQQQSP
-300 HAQAPGQTAAANGGA
+300 PSGA
-315 AIELSYDQE
+315 VIELGYEQDV
-324 ANKVVCVNVLEQY
+324 NKVVCANVLEQY
-337 KQQLKAAE
+337 KQQLKAHTQVE
-345 GGAAAAAANAN
+345 GSAAAPN
-356 GLLVLPPHYVQLAA
+356 GVLVLPPHYVQLAA

-420 AAAAAAYANSVA
+420 AAAAAAYANSMA
-432 SSSTAVAAAAA
+432 NNTNVAAAAA

-507 QALRLRQEEEY
+507 QALRMRQEEEY
-518 RAQQVGADESMW
+518 RAQQVGAGGAGGGVGAGQQVIDESMW